1 MTVIYNNGAITP
13 HKAVNLLLGSL
24 KVTLFSENDAYGLI
38 TGQKRLEKCQ
48 IQTILDRLPSDH
60 AERIRRLRL
69 EEYCVQPLVAPTSF
83 VESRVDYAT
92 ISQWQK
98 LYNQKR
104 YDEIIVDAFLL
115 AIRNEAIIQDEV
127 LNSSNKEIC
136 NEGMIMDNKSIDR
149 AYKGKVFIVHGHDD
163 AAKEATARIVEKN
176 GYEPIIL
183 HEQADAG
190 DTIIEK
196 IEKYT
201 NVDFAIVLYTEC
213 DVGRAK
219 NAPINEEKNRARQN
233 VVFEHGY
240 LLAKLGREK
249 VCALVKG
256 EIETP
261 GDVSGV
267 VYTKMQAD
275 GGWKIQLL
283 RNMQVAG
290 LAVNANCLI

>member
-1 MTVIYNNGAITP
+1 MTVINNSNATTK
-13 HKAVNLLLGSL
+13 HTAVNLLLGSR
-24 KVTLFSENDAYGLI
+24 KVTLFSENDAYELT
-38 TGQKRLEKCQ
+38 TGQKRLEKHQ
-48 IQTILDRLPSDH
+48 IQTILNRLPSEH

-69 EEYCVQPLVAPTSF
+69 EDYCVQPLITPTEF
-83 VESRVDYAT
+83 VESRVDAAT
-92 ISQWQK
+92 INQWQK
-98 LYNQKR
+98 LYKQKR
-104 YDEIIVDAFLL
+104 FNEIIVDSFLL
-115 AIRNEAIIQDEV
+115 AIRNESIIREENVQ
-127 LNSSNKEIC
+127 SINKDIC
-136 NEGMIMDNKSIDR
+136 NEGMIMDNKNTDK
-149 AYKGKVFIVHGHDD
+149 AYKGKIFVVHGHDD
-163 AAKEATARIVEKN
+163 AAKEAMARIIEKI

-201 NVDFAIVLYTEC
+201 NVNFAVVLYTEC
-213 DVGRAK
+213 DIGRAK
-219 NAPINEEKNRARQN
+219 NAPTNEEKNRARQN

-256 EIETP
+256 EVETP

-267 VYTKMQAD
+267 VYTKMQSD

-283 RNMQVAG
+283 RNMQAAG
-290 LAVNANCLI
+290 LDVNANCLI